1 MNFPDKVTCY
11 SDSILAILPRI
22 LSFVQKKSLPVFIL
36 YKKVGIMN
44 ITDFIEAL
52 DCLYAM
58 KKIEIK
64 EGVVSYVA

>member
-11 SDSILAILPRI
+11 SDSILAAFPKI
-22 LSFVQKKSLPVFIL
+22 LSILQKKSLPVFAL
-36 YKKVGIMN
+36 YKKAGIMN
-44 ITDFIEAL
+44 IADFMEVL

-64 EGVVSYVA
+64 EGVVSYVT

>member
-11 SDSILAILPRI
+11 SDSILAAFPKVLTV
-22 LSFVQKKSLPVFIL
+22 LQKKSLPVFVL
-36 YKKVGIMN
+36 YKKVGTMN
-44 ITDFIEAL
+44 IADFMEIL